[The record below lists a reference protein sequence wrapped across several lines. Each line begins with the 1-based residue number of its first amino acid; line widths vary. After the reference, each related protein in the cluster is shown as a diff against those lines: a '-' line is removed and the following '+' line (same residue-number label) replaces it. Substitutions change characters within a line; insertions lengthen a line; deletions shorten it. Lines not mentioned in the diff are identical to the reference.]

1 MRLQATRPTLH
12 MRGPPG
18 AWRAC
23 AARGALRGH
32 GHGARKTPGPAVGA
46 VHGPA
51 AGGALRNAARI
62 VPHCRTVRAR
72 SDGCADGGRDPSTPA
87 ALLRQGHSEWQL
99 RPAAAPVRIRGC
111 GGAQDALQAW
121 LRGHAKDVRLMILP
135 RGYPRSVSPGYA
147 GYTGWLA
154 AGLFAHSFTVMVS
167 TNALLSG
174 FFAEMSA
181 ASWLMKDLIPPL
193 LAGAL
198 ATNIRTLEANPK
210 KWLGAACFANS
221 LLGCVEF
228 MIPHLLPKESWMALA
243 ICTNVGKMTGYLV
256 IGASRAV
263 LQKTLATGDNLGE
276 ITAKLGTLGMLMH
289 CFGAATALTLT
300 QFLGFWGQLAAI
312 SAGAAVGFYAPMRA
326 SQCVVMSNVST
337 ASLRRVVR
345 RWVAARD
352 GATPWACP
360 SPGKLHDELAA
371 RWSVVYSLA
380 ARASAWRELLH
391 ADTGVQSVG
400 SVSLHVGP
408 SLSSAADVASLAQ
421 WRATLREE
429 GMRPPSAWTLGA
441 GGQGR
446 LMLLFGVS
454 ATAADVVEGFAVA
467 WLVAHLEAATLRGG
481 REAAS
486 AGLAAVSVASLPE
499 WRREAAAL
507 RESMES
513 AGWHCGACNV
523 DDVTRR
529 VEWAGEE

>member
-1 MRLQATRPTLH
+1 

-23 AARGALRGH
+23 AARWALRGH

-62 VPHCRTVRAR
+62 VPHSRTFRAR

-221 LLGCVEF
+221 LLGCVE
-228 MIPHLLPKESWMALA
+228 
-243 ICTNVGKMTGYLV
+243 
-256 IGASRAV
+256 
-263 LQKTLATGDNLGE
+263 
-276 ITAKLGTLGMLMH
+276 
-289 CFGAATALTLT
+289 
-300 QFLGFWGQLAAI
+300 
-312 SAGAAVGFYAPMRA
+312 
-326 SQCVVMSNVST
+326 
-337 ASLRRVVR
+337 
-345 RWVAARD
+345 
-352 GATPWACP
+352 
-360 SPGKLHDELAA
+360 LHDELAA

-400 SVSLHVGP
+400 PVSLHVGP

-507 RESMES
+507 QRAMES